1 MRCVRRPLF
10 AFGGLALIVAFSS
23 AAVGGGVNSYTSTIL
38 NSDVKGLAPN
48 GNQDTFL
55 VNPWGFGFSGNSP
68 FWTANQG
75 SGTSGLYGATGA
87 GSATT
92 EPFIPEPGTAP
103 NVGPTGVV
111 STSGSGA
118 GEWVIKGGTGS
129 ASFIFDTLDGNITA
143 WNGAV
148 GGKGTTPVQWT
159 TPGAIYTGL
168 AIATLANGAS
178 QDLIYAV
185 DNAPGAGHARINV
198 FDSNWNPFT
207 TSGSF
212 TDSNPNLP
220 SNAIPYNIQLLN
232 GKLYVT
238 YTGSGGGSIVVYD
251 LNGNVLQDHVKDPN
265 LLQAWGLAIAPANFG
280 QFGGD
285 LLVGN
290 KANGQINAFDPTSLA
305 FQGTL
310 LGPNGQPISFP
321 GLWALAFRTG
331 SNFNPNTLYF
341 DAGLNGT
348 GGNFYSDGIFGSIT
362 AVPEPSSAVLLG
374 LGLCGLLGLCRW
386 ATLRQRRLSAQPVV
400 LVNSPR

>member
-1 MRCVRRPLF
+1 MF
-10 AFGGLALIVAFSS
+10 ALGGLLLIVAFSS
-23 AAVGGGVNSYTSTIL
+23 AAVGGGVNSYTPTIL
-38 NSDVKGLAPN
+38 NSDIQGLAPN
-48 GNQDTFL
+48 GNRDPL
-55 VNPWGFGFSGNSP
+55 LLNPWGFGFSGNSP

-92 EPFIPEPGTAP
+92 EPFIPQAGTPP

-111 STSGSGA
+111 STAGSGA

-143 WNGAV
+143 WNGNV
-148 GGKGTTPVQWT
+148 GGKGTTPPQVT
-159 TPGAIYTGL
+159 TPGAVYTGL
-168 AIATLANGAS
+168 AIGLGVQTSPGVT

-185 DNAPGAGHARINV
+185 DNATGSGHAKINV

-212 TDSNPNLP
+212 TDQNLP
-220 SNAIPYNIQLLN
+220 SNAVPYNIQFLN

-238 YTGSGGGSIVVYD
+238 YTGSPGSIGVFD
-251 LNGNVLQDHVKDPN
+251 LNGNFLQGTSDSH
-265 LLQAWGLAIAPANFG
+265 LLQAWGITIAPLSFG

-285 LLVGN
+285 VLVGN
-290 KANGQINAFDPTSLA
+290 KANGQINAFDPTSLT

-310 LGPNGQPISFP
+310 LGQDGLPISFP

-331 SNFNPNTLYF
+331 SSFNPNTLYF
-341 DAGLNGT
+341 DAGRNGL
-348 GGNFYSDGIFGSIT
+348 GGNFYSDGIFGDIT
-362 AVPEPSSAVLLG
+362 AVPEPRSATLLG
-374 LGLCGLLGLCRW
+374 LGLIVLLGVCRW
-386 ATLRQRRLSAQPVV
+386 ASLRQRRLSPQPVA
-400 LVNSPR
+400 LANSPH